1 MRGIYSAAW
10 PAPMLPGELSC
21 SCILE
26 RCGIT
31 QKKGFARLGADA
43 GFDSMNDENYAS
55 QVGGLLSVAE
65 NLGHLP
71 KTVLY
76 CLNPTDTPM
85 LACLAGC
92 FQEMG

>member
-1 MRGIYSAAW
+1 
-10 PAPMLPGELSC
+10 
-21 SCILE
+21 
-26 RCGIT
+26 
-31 QKKGFARLGADA
+31 
-43 GFDSMNDENYAS
+43 MNDENYAS

-76 CLNPTDTPM
+76 CLNPKDTPM